1 MSINVSGALQ
11 MYLSGGRNVKSNL
24 SSAATTTLYTTPSVA
39 TFNFS
44 IISSVRVSNTSSG
57 SNILTLKVNDGTTNF
72 TVAQTVEV
80 AGNSNVS
87 LLMQHFGENDDLI
100 LNSGELLTLTT
111 STSNAITVFTNIFEF
126 ANYR

>member
-1 MSINVSGALQ
+1 MSINVSSALQ

-24 SSAATTTLYTTPSVA
+24 SSAATTTIYTTPSVA
-39 TFNFS
+39 TFNLS

-57 SNILTLKVNDGTTNF
+57 SNILTLKVNDGSTNF

-111 STSNAITVFTNIFEF
+111 SSSNAVTVFTNILEF

>member
-1 MSINVSGALQ
+1 MSINVSSALQ

-39 TFNFS
+39 RFNFS

-57 SNILTLKVNDGTTNF
+57 SNILTLKVNDGSTNF

-111 STSNAITVFTNIFEF
+111 SSSNAVTVFTNILEF

>member
-1 MSINVSGALQ
+1 MSINFSGALQ
-11 MYLSGGRNVKSNL
+11 MYLSGGRNVKTNI
-24 SSAATTTLYTTPSVA
+24 SAAATNTIYTAPSVA

-44 IISSVRVSNTSSG
+44 IISSIRVSNTSSG

-72 TVAQTVEV
+72 TIAQTVEV

-100 LNSGELLTLTT
+100 LYSGELLTLTT
-111 STSNAITVFTNIFEF
+111 STSNDITVFINIFEF